1 MFQFIKK
8 WGVSEE
14 EISSPFPSD
23 PLEETYDDIYY
34 RGIDIYS
41 SPENIFLWLC
51 QMRVAPYSY
60 DWIDNLG
67 RKSPQII
74 IEGLD
79 RLKID
84 QKMMFIFN
92 IKSFQ
97 KNSYITIHSSSFMSK
112 YICESLLCYKI
123 EERTIANN
131 E

>member
-112 YICESLLCYKI
+112 YICESLL
-123 EERTIANN
+123 
-131 E
+131 